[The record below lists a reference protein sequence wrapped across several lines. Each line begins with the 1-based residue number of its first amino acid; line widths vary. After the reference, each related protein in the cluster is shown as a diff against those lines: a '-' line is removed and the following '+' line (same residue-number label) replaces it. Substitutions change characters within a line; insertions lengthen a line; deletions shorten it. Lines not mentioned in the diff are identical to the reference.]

1 MCEAQ
6 RSISILTLK
15 WIIMQTSQIKTHQP
29 GRNYDK
35 PHFFILNKGL
45 NSGKPF
51 TAPVRNSFVVFT
63 ETIPQKEALFHLSYM
78 LLESKC
84 YRYYLKGSVIPFI
97 YIADV
102 KSVLEKNSKYF
113 GQKDFETKIKTL
125 KKVEELELV
134 FQNKLKA
141 IQKVKIAVLRSCK
154 LQR

>member
-6 RSISILTLK
+6 RSIILN
-15 WIIMQTSQIKTHQP
+15 WIPMSTFQIKTHQP
-29 GRNYDK
+29 GRNYEK

-51 TAPVRNSFVVFT
+51 TAPVRNSFVVST
-63 ETIPQKEALFHLSYM
+63 ETVKEKEALFHLSYM

-102 KSVLEKNSKYF
+102 KKLLLQNSKYF
-113 GQKDFETKIKTL
+113 GQKDFETKLKTL
-125 KKVEELELV
+125 KKVEALEII

-141 IQKVKIAVLRSCK
+141 IQELKSVVLRSCK
-154 LQR
+154 LER

>member
-1 MCEAQ
+1 
-6 RSISILTLK
+6 
-15 WIIMQTSQIKTHQP
+15 MQNFQIKTHQP
-29 GRNYDK
+29 GRTYHK

-51 TAPVRNSFVVFT
+51 TAPVRNSFVVST
-63 ETIPQKEALFHLSYM
+63 ETNEQKEALFHLSFM

-102 KSVLEKNSKYF
+102 KNLLLKNSKYF
-113 GQKDFETKIKTL
+113 GQKEFETKLKTL

-141 IQKVKIAVLRSCK
+141 IQELKIVVLRSCK
-154 LQR
+154 LER